1 MKIPLSCFRLAILN
15 THTSK
20 GFAVETTPIQLNV
33 MKRHWHFT
41 SRGRKRSL
49 FKLKCSGL
57 PASTRI
63 LPGYH
68 HSSTCSD
75 RASVVGR
82 GGTGARQKCKSA
94 CAYVDFKAHARNC
107 LRIM

>member
-49 FKLKCSGL
+49 FKLTCCGL

-75 RASVVGR
+75 HASVGGAAAR
-82 GGTGARQKCKSA
+82 GPARS
-94 CAYVDFKAHARNC
+94 VKAHARMWR
-107 LRIM
+107 LKHMRVIVYVV